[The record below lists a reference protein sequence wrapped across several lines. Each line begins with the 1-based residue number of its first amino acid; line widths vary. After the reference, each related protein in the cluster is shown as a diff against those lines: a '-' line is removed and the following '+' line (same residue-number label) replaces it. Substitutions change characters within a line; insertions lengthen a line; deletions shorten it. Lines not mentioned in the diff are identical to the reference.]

1 MRFPAVW
8 AGHSELNAV
17 LDKHFH
23 SGQGLLSPGVVLYG
37 LAPAVV
43 RINKP
48 QQTPENKTC
57 SIDFTGR
64 EFVESAIS
72 GFFPEFIDGG
82 GQFYGTIGIV
92 ECDG

>member
-1 MRFPAVW
+1 MLFSTSSSIPDW
-8 AGHSELNAV
+8 AFYLPEWFSI
-17 LDKHFH
+17 
-23 SGQGLLSPGVVLYG
+23 G
-37 LAPAVV
+37 LAAVV